1 MAQPS
6 GQLDGSSLLAEIFAK
21 DPRHGQLLQN
31 IIDAVN
37 KVAQNAGVSATGEI
51 PAPKPPDSVSVTT
64 AGEMMHVSISH
75 GGRLQRGVKYFSEIA
90 ASTSGEP
97 VFSQPIVKD
106 HGTSRTPE
114 PFSLPTKDATGH
126 PYSYH
131 VRSYAQNPGGPPS
144 AATIAPGGP
153 FTMGGSTQLTLLPS
167 TGSGTAPNSGQ
178 SAGQGLGKQQTRQS

>member
-51 PAPKPPDSVSVTT
+51 PAPKAPDSVSVTT

-144 AATIAPGGP
+144 AFPPLSLRKTISVLSSMPR
-153 FTMGGSTQLTLLPS
+153 SLSPS
-167 TGSGTAPNSGQ
+167 TSRPVLRSRHSIMA
-178 SAGQGLGKQQTRQS
+178 A

>member
-1 MAQPS
+1 MAQQS
-6 GQLDGSSLLAEIFAK
+6 GQLDGGGFLAEIQAK
-21 DPRHGQLLQN
+21 DPRHAQLLQN

-64 AGEMMHVSISH
+64 AGEMMHISISH
-75 GGRLQRGVKYFSEIA
+75 SGPLQRGVRYFSEIA
-90 ASTSGEP
+90 SATSGTPE
-97 VFSQPIVKD
+97 FGRPIIKD

-114 PFSLPTKDATGH
+114 PFTLPTKDSTGATH
-126 PYSYH
+126 QYM

-144 AATIAPGGP
+144 APTIASGGP
-153 FTMGGSTQLTLLPS
+153 FTMAGSTQMTLLPS

-178 SAGQGLGKQQTRQS
+178 SAGQGLGKVQNRG